1 MKKIFTFI
9 LAVILC
15 FGLYG
20 CKSAS
25 VPVGVSDSNQ
35 SYIGFSLISEE
46 KCLYYCEETKIVY
59 IIFGECGGYDGY
71 GYMSP
76 YYAPNGLP
84 YLYDVN
90 EHTLVEI
97 DKELNPT

>member
-1 MKKIFTFI
+1 MKKIFTCI
-9 LAVILC
+9 LTVILC

-20 CKSAS
+20 CKST
-25 VPVGVSDSNQ
+25 PIEVSDSNQ
-35 SYIGFSLISEE
+35 SYIGFSIISDE

-90 EHTLVEI
+90 KHTLVEI
-97 DKELNPT
+97 DKELSST

>member
-1 MKKIFTFI
+1 MGSFLYIFMSNTARLEI
-9 LAVILC
+9 YI
-15 FGLYG
+15 
-20 CKSAS
+20 
-25 VPVGVSDSNQ
+25 SD
-35 SYIGFSLISEE
+35 E

-84 YLYDVN
+84 
-90 EHTLVEI
+90 
-97 DKELNPT
+97 